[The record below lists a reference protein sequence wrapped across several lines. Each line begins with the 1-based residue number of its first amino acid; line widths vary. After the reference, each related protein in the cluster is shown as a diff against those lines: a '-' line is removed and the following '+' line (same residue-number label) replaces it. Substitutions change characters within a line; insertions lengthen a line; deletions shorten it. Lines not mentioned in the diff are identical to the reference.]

1 MTYVQSSL
9 AFRIFCFN
17 IHEEVEQK
25 TQRCYTEN
33 EILSMLE
40 FLLDYLFVEF
50 RVHLF
55 QQIIDQHPQGNNM
68 CPFPCLSLSLLV
80 RESLFKYTLLPNR
93 DRLFSNVQI

>member
-68 CPFPCLSLSLLV
+68 CPFPCLSLSLLM
-80 RESLFKYTLLPNR
+80 RASLFKNTTAKQRPTI
-93 DRLFSNVQI
+93 F

>member
-1 MTYVQSSL
+1 V
-9 AFRIFCFN
+9 FH
-17 IHEEVEQK
+17 IHKEVEQK
-25 TQRCYTEN
+25 AQRCYTEN

-68 CPFPCLSLSLLV
+68 CPFPCHYLWSEV
-80 RESLFKYTLLPNR
+80 Y
-93 DRLFSNVQI
+93 SNIHYWQSEPDDFL